1 MRVARSNNGR
11 IEWAIIDG
19 RLKETGPESPTFT
32 MSAQDTLTLTIL
44 LMTEYKAIVKAA
56 QQEHSLATG
65 ELDKYDVMQQKWA
78 TRKQYNDSL
87 QEGVEG
93 VEYNRAIE
101 LNDIAPID
109 AEGVEYNQVFELEDA
124 ELLDAT

>member
-1 MRVARSNNGR
+1 MRTARSQSGR
-11 IEWAIIDG
+11 TEWAIIDG

-32 MSAQDTLTLTIL
+32 MTAQDTLTLTIL

-65 ELDKYDVMQQKWA
+65 ELDKYDVMQQNWA

-87 QEGVEG
+87 QEGVE
-93 VEYNRAIE
+93 A
-101 LNDIAPID
+101 
-109 AEGVEYNQVFELEDA
+109 FELEDA
-124 ELLDAT
+124 ELPDAT